1 MEQGLPARVVPWQRR
16 AMARKL
22 DPNLYQCGMVP
33 VGLCAARNIE
43 HAKERHGACRERQQN
58 FPSPNHFSDI
68 SQLRGG
74 HGAQMTIIFV
84 EDARAI
90 MILNEI

>member
-16 AMARKL
+16 AMAREL
-22 DPNLYQCGMVP
+22 DPNP
-33 VGLCAARNIE
+33 VSKWSGARGSRAARNIE
-43 HAKERHGACRERQQN
+43 HDNGSEGACAERAF
-58 FPSPNHFSDI
+58 FPSPKHFSDI
-68 SQLRGG
+68 SELRGG
-74 HGAQMTIIFV
+74 HGAQMTIVFV